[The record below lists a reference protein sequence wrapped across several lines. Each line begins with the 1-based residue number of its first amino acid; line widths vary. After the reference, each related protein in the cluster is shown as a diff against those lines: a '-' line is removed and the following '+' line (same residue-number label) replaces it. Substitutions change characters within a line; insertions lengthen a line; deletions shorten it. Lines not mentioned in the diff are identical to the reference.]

1 MKPNEKQIK
10 FIDECVNILKHLKN
24 TSDISN
30 QAHTTFIQDSLNQTA
45 LECDQ
50 EGLIV
55 PDNEVKDIGEAI
67 EALLVEIRKLS

>member
-10 FIDECVNILKHLKN
+10 FIDECVSILKQLKN

-30 QAHTTFIQDSLNQTA
+30 QAHATFIQDGLNQTA
-45 LECDQ
+45 LECDK

-55 PDNEVKDIGEAI
+55 PDNEVKDIGEAM